1 MADIYGMPFEYNNL
15 SSKEFGLIIA
25 NVETDRAMECSGEI
39 EGQYVF
45 NKKTKSRYL
54 VNNDYSGSPRSI
66 EIDVLTADGRTLDI
80 HEQRKISKWLLNKY
94 DYRKLYLDKTFDSGE
109 TVEYIKGQ
117 EKRLYLNCR
126 FINPQK
132 LEYNGGVVGWRV
144 TLDTD
149 SGMFWQ
155 DAVVITYDLSKQ
167 TLPYII
173 KIPVD
178 TDIDDY
184 TYPEVTI
191 NADDT
196 GGTITIIN
204 TTDDTS
210 RITRLIEING
220 GAVVNMKSSINYV
233 NGQYYQKLYEQNF
246 IRLLDGINN
255 ISVDGAIKSISFK
268 YQNRRFF

>member
-66 EIDVLTADGRTLDI
+66 EIDVLTADGRILDI
-80 HEQRKISKWLLNKY
+80 HEQRKISKWLLNKH
-94 DYRKLYLDKTFDSGE
+94 DYRKLYLDKTFDNGE

-149 SGMFWQ
+149 SSMFWQ

-167 TLPYII
+167 TLPCII

-210 RITRLIEING
+210 RITRLIEINS
-220 GAVVNMKSSINYV
+220 GAVVNMKGSINYI